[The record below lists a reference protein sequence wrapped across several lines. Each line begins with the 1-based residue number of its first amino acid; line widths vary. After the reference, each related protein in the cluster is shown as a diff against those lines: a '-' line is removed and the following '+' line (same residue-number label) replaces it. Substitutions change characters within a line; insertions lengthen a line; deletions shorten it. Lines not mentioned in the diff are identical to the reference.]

1 MIRKIFLG
9 FLVFLVVVVISN
21 ILPIRVFI
29 EGVVVPFKFETKN
42 AEFKI
47 TAYPNKG
54 TGVEYMEYHFQK
66 FLKENPDTNDTILY
80 RTFKRNP
87 LKFWNYRFYM
97 TSEMYNYELK
107 N

>member
-1 MIRKIFLG
+1 MIRRILLG
-9 FLVFLVVVVISN
+9 FLVFVVVVVLSN
-21 ILPIRVFI
+21 ILPVRVLI
-29 EGVVVPFKFETKN
+29 EGVVIPFEFETKN

-54 TGVEYMEYHFQK
+54 TGAEYMDYHFQK
-66 FLKENPDTNDTILY
+66 FLMENPETNDTILY